1 VSAAPDLGPAA
12 AAPRHA
18 GWLAD
23 QLPRPLA
30 EDPGLRG
37 FLRIFE
43 ETVDTVRDDIDSIEH
58 LLDPC
63 LAPPPFVR
71 MLGAWL
77 GVTVDPL
84 LPEQR
89 QRQLVQSVG
98 RLLPWRGTR
107 RGLEGVLASLTGS
120 EVQVSDEGGVF
131 TDGPAPA
138 VAPRI
143 TVRIASTGGVD
154 EQYLLAVVR
163 AEVPAHATV
172 SLVVHEHT
180 VDAVGRPE
188 VDTTDASQ
196 ALPEPLDGT
205 GYLPP
210 DLGSGAGPS
219 GRA

>member
-1 VSAAPDLGPAA
+1 MSAAPDLGPAV

-30 EDPGLRG
+30 EDPLLRR

-43 ETVDTVRDDIDSIEH
+43 ENADTVRDDIDSIEH
-58 LLDPC
+58 LLDPD
-63 LAPPPFVR
+63 LAPPAFVR

-77 GVTVDPL
+77 GVTVDPQ
-84 LPEQR
+84 LPDVR
-89 QRQLVQSVG
+89 QRQLVRAVG

-120 EVQVSDEGGVF
+120 AVQVSDEGGVF
-131 TDGPAPA
+131 TDGRAPT
-138 VAPRI
+138 VEPRI
-143 TVRIASTGGVD
+143 VVRIASTGGVD

-163 AEVPAHATV
+163 AEVPAHASV
-172 SLVVHEHT
+172 SLVVDEHT
-180 VDAVGRPE
+180 VEAVGRSE
-188 VDTTDASQ
+188 VDGDDSSDA
-196 ALPEPLDGT
+196 APEPLDGT

-210 DLGSGAGPS
+210 DLGSGAGS
-219 GRA
+219 DV